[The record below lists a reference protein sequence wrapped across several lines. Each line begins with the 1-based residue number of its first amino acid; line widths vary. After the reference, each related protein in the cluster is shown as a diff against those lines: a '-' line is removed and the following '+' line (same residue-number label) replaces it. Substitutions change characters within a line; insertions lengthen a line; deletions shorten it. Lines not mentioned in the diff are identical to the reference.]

1 MTERKFEER
10 PKRDGLVRLQ
20 TGIPGLDEMIEGGF
34 PFPSVVLLSGS
45 AGTGKTT
52 FCLKY
57 LCEGAKKGEQ
67 GLYFTTLSEP
77 TQWMLRYASQF
88 DFINKD
94 YFGDQIRY
102 MDLGPMMREMDA
114 NQLLAAME
122 EKIAE
127 VMPQRIVIDPITVVG
142 GMLRGDYRLFLFDLF
157 NRLKNWNATTLVTGE
172 VNPGELD
179 PGRGFLCCRRD
190 NIGHAVRGSGSSTK
204 ISRSAQDARHQSSD
218 REAVHRY
225 HPNRRDRGPQSP
237 FLITIS
243 AIPIEKAAIAMT
255 SVGMRTRLDT
265 SFEIHPEKASLF
277 KVAMA
282 VAKRAVSAAIEGL
295 TLPMNANVDTD
306 ATSAAEDISPPSA
319 AK

>member
-1 MTERKFEER
+1 MTERKIEER

-102 MDLGPMMREMDA
+102 MDLGNMMREMDA

-142 GMLRGDYRLFLFDLF
+142 GMLKGDYRLFLFDLF

-172 VNPGELD
+172 VNPGELYPAEVSYAVD
-179 PGRGFLCCRRD
+179 GIILVMLSEEAGARRKYLEVLKMRGTNHQTGKQSID
-190 NIGHAVRGSGSSTK
+190 IT
-204 ISRSAQDARHQSSD
+204 RSEGIVVLKAR
-218 REAVHRY
+218 
-225 HPNRRDRGPQSP
+225 
-237 FLITIS
+237 F
-243 AIPIEKAAIAMT
+243 
-255 SVGMRTRLDT
+255 
-265 SFEIHPEKASLF
+265 
-277 KVAMA
+277 
-282 VAKRAVSAAIEGL
+282 
-295 TLPMNANVDTD
+295 
-306 ATSAAEDISPPSA
+306 
-319 AK
+319 

>member
-10 PKRDGLVRLQ
+10 QKRNELVRLQ

-34 PFPSVVLLSGS
+34 PFPSVVLLAGS

-57 LCEGAKKGEQ
+57 LSEGAKKGEQ

-88 DFINKD
+88 EFINKD
-94 YFGDQIRY
+94 YFGDQIKY
-102 MDLGPMMREMDA
+102 MDLGIMMREMDA

-142 GMLRGDYRLFLFDLF
+142 GMLKGDYRVFLFDLF

-172 VNPGELD
+172 VNPGELYPAD
-179 PGRGFLCCRRD
+179 VSYAVDGIILVMLSEEAGARRKYLEVLKMRGTNHQTGKQSIDITRTEGMVVL
-190 NIGHAVRGSGSSTK
+190 K
-204 ISRSAQDARHQSSD
+204 AR
-218 REAVHRY
+218 
-225 HPNRRDRGPQSP
+225 
-237 FLITIS
+237 F
-243 AIPIEKAAIAMT
+243 
-255 SVGMRTRLDT
+255 
-265 SFEIHPEKASLF
+265 
-277 KVAMA
+277 
-282 VAKRAVSAAIEGL
+282 
-295 TLPMNANVDTD
+295 
-306 ATSAAEDISPPSA
+306 
-319 AK
+319 

>member
-10 PKRDGLVRLQ
+10 QKRDDLVRLQ

-94 YFGDQIRY
+94 YFGDKIIY
-102 MDLGPMMREMDA
+102 MDLGNMMREMDS

-142 GMLRGDYRLFLFDLF
+142 GMLKGDYRLFLFDLF

-172 VNPGELD
+172 VSPGELYPAEVSYAVD
-179 PGRGFLCCRRD
+179 GIILVMLSEEAGARRKYLEVLKMRGTNHQTGKQSIDITRNEGIVVL
-190 NIGHAVRGSGSSTK
+190 K
-204 ISRSAQDARHQSSD
+204 AR
-218 REAVHRY
+218 
-225 HPNRRDRGPQSP
+225 
-237 FLITIS
+237 F
-243 AIPIEKAAIAMT
+243 
-255 SVGMRTRLDT
+255 
-265 SFEIHPEKASLF
+265 
-277 KVAMA
+277 
-282 VAKRAVSAAIEGL
+282 
-295 TLPMNANVDTD
+295 
-306 ATSAAEDISPPSA
+306 
-319 AK
+319 

>member
-1 MTERKFEER
+1 MTERKIEER

-102 MDLGPMMREMDA
+102 MDLGNMMREMDA

-142 GMLRGDYRLFLFDLF
+142 GMLKGDYRLFLFDLF
-157 NRLKNWNATTLVTGE
+157 NRLKNWNAPTLVTGE
-172 VNPGELD
+172 VNPGELYPAEVSYAVD
-179 PGRGFLCCRRD
+179 GIILVMLSEEAGARRKYLEVLKMRGTNHQTGKQSIDITRTEGIVVL
-190 NIGHAVRGSGSSTK
+190 K
-204 ISRSAQDARHQSSD
+204 AR
-218 REAVHRY
+218 
-225 HPNRRDRGPQSP
+225 
-237 FLITIS
+237 F
-243 AIPIEKAAIAMT
+243 
-255 SVGMRTRLDT
+255 
-265 SFEIHPEKASLF
+265 
-277 KVAMA
+277 
-282 VAKRAVSAAIEGL
+282 
-295 TLPMNANVDTD
+295 
-306 ATSAAEDISPPSA
+306 
-319 AK
+319 

>member
-1 MTERKFEER
+1 MTERKLEER
-10 PKRDGLVRLQ
+10 QKRDGLVRLQ

-88 DFINKD
+88 DFLNKD

-102 MDLGPMMREMDA
+102 MDLGNLMREMDA

-142 GMLRGDYRLFLFDLF
+142 GMLKGDYRLFLFDLF

-172 VNPGELD
+172 VSPGELYPAEISYAVD
-179 PGRGFLCCRRD
+179 GIILVMLSEEAGARRKYLEVLKMRGTNHQTGKQSID
-190 NIGHAVRGSGSSTK
+190 IT
-204 ISRSAQDARHQSSD
+204 RSEGIVVLKAR
-218 REAVHRY
+218 
-225 HPNRRDRGPQSP
+225 
-237 FLITIS
+237 F
-243 AIPIEKAAIAMT
+243 
-255 SVGMRTRLDT
+255 
-265 SFEIHPEKASLF
+265 
-277 KVAMA
+277 
-282 VAKRAVSAAIEGL
+282 
-295 TLPMNANVDTD
+295 
-306 ATSAAEDISPPSA
+306 
-319 AK
+319 